1 MDNFLEPS
9 IALNQ
14 QTDSLRMELSG
25 HWTIERNIP
34 SLKELQKDLGD
45 FSGYDRIIVHAKGLT
60 KWDSGLL
67 VFLDRIRKFCNE
79 KGVNLDFDGFPEG
92 AMRLLELSFPDS
104 VTKTG
109 KKRGRPSILENFG
122 EKVMKWVHAAG
133 EIINFIGEAA
143 LAFFNLVRG
152 KARLRRSDLMAII
165 QECGVAALPIVALI
179 SVLVGLIFAFVGAV
193 QLRMF
198 GAQIYVANLVGL
210 AMTREMAAMMTGVI
224 MAGRTGAAFAAQ
236 LGTMQVSEEI
246 DAFRTFGI
254 SPMEF
259 LVLPRMV
266 ALMLMMPLLFLYSN
280 FLGIIG
286 GALVGVWM
294 LDLPLMQY
302 YNQTQMAVSMTDFN
316 IGLVKSVIFGVLVAL
331 AGCLRGMQCGRN
343 AAAVGLAATS
353 AVVTGIVW
361 IIISDSIITVITSMM
376 GL

>member
-1 MDNFLEPS
+1 MKPS

-14 QTDSLRMELSG
+14 KAASLKIELSG
-25 HWTIERNIP
+25 QWTIERDIP
-34 SLKELQKDLGD
+34 SLKRLQKDLED

-79 KGVNLDFDGFPEG
+79 KGVNLDFEGFPEG
-92 AMRLLELSFPDS
+92 AMRLMELSFPDS
-104 VTKTG
+104 GKKTD
-109 KKRGRPSILENFG
+109 KKRGRSSVLENVG
-122 EKVMKWVHAAG
+122 EKVMKWVHDAG

-143 LAFFNLVRG
+143 LAFFNLFRG

-210 AMTREMAAMMTGVI
+210 AMTREMAAMMTGII

-286 GALVGVWM
+286 GAVVGVWM

-302 YNQTQMAVSMTDFN
+302 YNQTQLAVSMTDFN
-316 IGLVKSVIFGVLVAL
+316 IGLVKSIIFGVLVAL

-361 IIISDSIITVITSMM
+361 IIISDSIVTVITSMM

>member
-1 MDNFLEPS
+1 MEPS
-9 IALNQ
+9 VIFKHESTRLI
-14 QTDSLRMELSG
+14 MELSG
-25 HWTIERNIP
+25 EWTILRNIP
-34 SLKELQKDLGD
+34 SFKRLQQDLGA
-45 FSGYDRIIVHAKGLT
+45 FSGYECIVVNADGIT
-60 KWDSGLL
+60 SWDSGLL
-67 VFLDRIRKFCNE
+67 VFMDRIRKFCNQNHV
-79 KGVNLDFDGFPEG
+79 KINMDGLPEG
-92 AMRLLELSFPDS
+92 ALRLIRITSVKSGKKFPEKKPGLSFFENI
-104 VTKTG
+104 
-109 KKRGRPSILENFG
+109 GREA
-122 EKVMKWVHAAG
+122 MKWIHGAG
-133 EIINFIGEAA
+133 ATIDFIGHAS
-143 LAFFNLVRG
+143 LAFFNLFRG
-152 KARLRRSDLMAII
+152 KARLRRSDLLAII
-165 QECGVAALPIVALI
+165 QECGVAALPIVSLI
-179 SVLVGLIFAFVGAV
+179 SILVGLIFAFVGAV

-210 AMTREMAAMMTGVI
+210 AMTREMAAMMTGII

-280 FLGIIG
+280 FLGILG
-286 GALVGVWM
+286 GAVVGVWM
-294 LDLPLMQY
+294 LDLPWMQY
-302 YNQTQMAVSMTDFN
+302 YYQTKMAVSMTDFT

-331 AGCLRGMQCGRN
+331 AGCLRGMQCGRS

-361 IIISDSIITVITSMM
+361 IIVSDSVVTVITSMM